1 MKKKLLFAIAACAF
15 FLPATVFA
23 KAPEYKPAEK
33 VFYAN
38 GTAITIE
45 ARTDGEAG
53 ALIKWDGGEEAVA
66 ADTSVFG
73 GSHNSDEVIENASII
88 MNGGTIKNI
97 IGGGLHKSITK
108 NVTITLN
115 NGTVKAVQG
124 GGAHHFQMTDDGD
137 YIPSSV
143 AEAKNRDTAVTIVDK
158 AIVTINGGTVTS
170 SVFGGGESYSYTGK
184 ATVTINSSF
193 TGEIGYVTAGGSN
206 GYTGEGI
213 VYANGGKINVLQAVN
228 RGFMKTSEL
237 TVDGAE
243 VENAYASAEGDN
255 QELGVTDSAKLVVIS
270 GKVGYAAPGQKG
282 TPGQKANEISTIVYN
297 DGTVTTVEDFDEDAT
312 TVTVNLMLIAGN
324 ERQTIQI
331 PKGTVFTA
339 EELKAMVEEINNE
352 LAEDNLELVGFY
364 LDEEF
369 TQEFDFSTPIDQ
381 DLELYMK
388 LKEVTPTEDKNV
400 ENPNTSDVNIFL
412 ILSLVAV
419 GAFGTTLVLKN
430 RLS

>member
-23 KAPEYKPAEK
+23 AKAPEYVPGDYS
-33 VFYAN
+33 FYAN
-38 GTAITIE
+38 GTPITIE
-45 ARTDGEAG
+45 ARTDGQKG
-53 ALIKWDGGEEAVA
+53 ALIKWDGGEQNVA
-66 ADTSVFG
+66 ADTSVFAG
-73 GSHNSDEVIENASII
+73 AHNSSEVVENASIT
-88 MNGGTIKNI
+88 MNAGTIRNI
-97 IGGGLHKSITK
+97 IGGGEHKSIVK
-108 NVTITLN
+108 KVTITLN
-115 NGTVKAVQG
+115 NGTVTGSIVG
-124 GGAHHFQMTDDGD
+124 GGMRYGTNTHDDFTE
-137 YIPSSV
+137 PKKSEMNS
-143 AEAKNRDTAVTIVDK
+143 RDDAITIVDE
-158 AIVTINGGTVTS
+158 AIITINAGTIGD

-193 TGEIGYVTAGGSN
+193 TGKIGYVTAGGSN

-213 VYANGGKINVLQAVN
+213 VYANGGKIKVLQAVN

-243 VENAYASAEGDN
+243 VEKAYASAEGDN

-282 TPGQKANEISTIVYN
+282 NPGQKANEISTIVYN

-312 TVTVNLMLIAGN
+312 TVTVNLMLIAGD
-324 ERQTIQI
+324 EEQTIQI
-331 PKGTVFTA
+331 PKGTVFTE

-352 LAEDNLELVGFY
+352 LAADNLELVGFY
-364 LDEEF
+364 LDEKL
-369 TQEFDFSTPIDQ
+369 TQEFDFSTPIEQ
-381 DLELYMK
+381 DMELYMK
-388 LKEVTPTEDKNV
+388 LKAITPEQKV
-400 ENPNTSDVNIFL
+400 ENPETSDVNIFL

>member
-1 MKKKLLFAIAACAF
+1 MKKKLLFVIAACAF

-23 KAPEYKPAEK
+23 KEPEYKPAEK

-53 ALIKWDGGEEAVA
+53 ALIKWDGGEKNVA

-115 NGTVKAVQG
+115 NGTVTSVQG
-124 GGAHHFQMTDDGD
+124 GGAHHFHKTGDGD
-137 YIPSSV
+137 FINSSV

-170 SVFGGGESYSYTGK
+170 TVFGGGESYSYTGE

-213 VYANGGKINVLQAVN
+213 VYANGGKIKVLQAVN

-243 VENAYASAEGDN
+243 VEKAYASAEGDD

-282 TPGQKANEISTIVYN
+282 NPGEIANEISTIEYKE
-297 DGTVTTVEDFDEDAT
+297 GTVTTVEKFDADAT
-312 TVTVNLMLIAGN
+312 TVNVNLTLTS
-324 ERQTIQI
+324 EDESKTVQV
-331 PKGTVFTA
+331 PKGTVFTKEELQDLMNQIN
-339 EELKAMVEEINNE
+339 EELKADKLM
-352 LAEDNLELVGFY
+352 LEGFY
-364 LDEEF
+364 KDAAF
-369 TQEFDFSTPIDQ
+369 TEKFDFSEPIDS
-381 DLELYMK
+381 DMELFMK
-388 LKEVTPTEDKNV
+388 LVPLQEERQET
-400 ENPNTSDVNIFL
+400 NPNTSDVNIFL